1 MNNSYRLL
9 SSRCHFFCMVIMSQT
24 QGISQ
29 STDLNAAYT
38 GWLMAGMTT
47 IYTSGSSTIFRGFSK
62 ATVIIYIIN
71 TPILATAIRLKI
83 IYYFNFMN
91 SGL

>member
-1 MNNSYRLL
+1 MNNSYCLL
-9 SSRCHFFCMVIMSQT
+9 SSQCHFFCMVIMSQT

-29 STDLNAAYT
+29 STDLSAAYT

-47 IYTSGSSTIFRGFSK
+47 IYTSGSSTIFSDFFK
-62 ATVIIYIIN
+62 ATVNIHIN
-71 TPILATAIRLKI
+71 SPILATAIRRKI
-83 IYYFNFMN
+83 TYYFNLMN